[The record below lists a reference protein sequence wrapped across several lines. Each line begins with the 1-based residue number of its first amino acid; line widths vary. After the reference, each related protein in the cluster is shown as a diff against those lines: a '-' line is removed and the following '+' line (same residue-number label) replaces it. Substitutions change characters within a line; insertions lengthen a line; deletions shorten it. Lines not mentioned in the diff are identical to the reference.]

1 MGKKKYRIKLTVAYF
16 AWQFSNFCRTPATY
30 IYPRSED
37 DYKNKSYIESALHFS
52 FIKNTRG
59 GTGRRSAG

>member
-1 MGKKKYRIKLTVAYF
+1 M
-16 AWQFSNFCRTPATY
+16 
-30 IYPRSED
+30 RSED

-59 GTGRRSAG
+59 GTGRRSTG